1 MPMRRRGW
9 GGVSPKNCWNRALP
23 SCSTQSDVVSQSVER
38 NERNSSDPGKEKPL
52 AGRRIVVTRAGAQ
65 AYGLV
70 EQIEAAGGEVI
81 ELPTIEIQAPESF
94 AAFDAAVKNI
104 ERYDWLIFTSV
115 NSIAPFLERLR
126 IGGKTVEALH
136 SIQVGAIGPETAKR
150 LASAGITA
158 SLVPERYQAEG
169 ILDAV
174 KPELMKAKRVLIPRA
189 AEAREVLPETL
200 RAWGAAVDVVI
211 AYRTALARVDV
222 APLAD
227 LLRRGAIDVIT
238 FTSSSTVKNFVRVFD
253 GKSLAEIAGRSAL
266 ACIGPITARTVEEA
280 GGRPAIVA
288 EEFTTAGLTRAI
300 VAHFRSRAA

>member
-1 MPMRRRGW
+1 
-9 GGVSPKNCWNRALP
+9 
-23 SCSTQSDVVSQSVER
+23 
-38 NERNSSDPGKEKPL
+38 L

-65 AYGLV
+65 AFGLV
-70 EQIEAAGGEVI
+70 EQIEGAGGEVI

-174 KPELMKAKRVLIPRA
+174 KPEAMKGKRVLIPRA
-189 AEAREVLPETL
+189 AEAREILPETL
-200 RAWGAAVDVVI
+200 RAWGATVDVVI
-211 AYRTALARVDV
+211 AYRTALPNVDT
-222 APLAD
+222 APLAE
-227 LLRRGAIDVIT
+227 LLRQRKIDVIT
-238 FTSSSTVKNFVRVFD
+238 FTSSSTVKNFVRLFD
-253 GKSLAEIAGRSAL
+253 GKNLTEISAGSAI
-266 ACIGPITARTVEEA
+266 ACIGPVTATTAEQA
-280 GGRPAIVA
+280 GGRPEIVA
-288 EEFTTAGLTRAI
+288 AEFTINGLTRAI
-300 VAHFRSRAA
+300 IAHFQPKSGVANKFSGVQES